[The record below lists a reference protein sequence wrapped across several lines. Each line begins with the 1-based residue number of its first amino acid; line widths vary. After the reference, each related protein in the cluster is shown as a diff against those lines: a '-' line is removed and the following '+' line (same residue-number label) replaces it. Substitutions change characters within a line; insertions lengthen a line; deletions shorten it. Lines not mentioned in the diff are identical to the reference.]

1 MSEAASQAREA
12 DRRRGGPCLTLLA
25 VFLSLAAVG
34 CAGTRELTRPRAAEM
49 IRESEDFRVPVSLPL
64 KREVDWIVR
73 AQSEGEAESEA
84 RARAVEKYYQV
95 HSQMDVLRQLGLMDV
110 RATLRRRPET
120 DYLTWVFDVE
130 PLLTEKGARAAAGG
144 GREGRG
150 GPAVAIAARELIEVT
165 GITGAGGADARAEY
179 RWREVPTEAG
189 RAFVPG
195 SPEHQALP
203 ALLRQT
209 LAGRN
214 QTKDFSQVRRGTA
227 VFRLYDDGWR
237 LLSAQ

>member
-1 MSEAASQAREA
+1 MSEPASHARKVNKQRGRPSLTTLALLLSVAAA
-12 DRRRGGPCLTLLA
+12 
-25 VFLSLAAVG
+25 G
-34 CAGTRELTRPRAAEM
+34 CAGTRELTRIRAAEM
-49 IRESEDFRVPVSLPL
+49 ISDSEDFRRPVSLPL

-73 AQSEGEAESEA
+73 AQSEGETEAEAE
-84 RARAVEKYYQV
+84 ARAVEKYYQV
-95 HSQMDVLRQLGLMDV
+95 HSQMDVLRRLGLMGV
-110 RATLRRRPET
+110 RATVRRRPET

-130 PLLTEKGARAAAGG
+130 PLLTEKGARVAGGG

-150 GPAVAIAARELIEVT
+150 GPAVAIAAKEFIEVA
-165 GITGAGGADARAEY
+165 GITEAGGAEARVEY

-195 SPEHQALP
+195 SPEYQALP
-203 ALLRQT
+203 APLRQT

-214 QTKDFSQVRRGTA
+214 QTKDFSQVKRGAA

-237 LLSAQ
+237 ILAAQ